1 MEDGTEE
8 EKQKL
13 MDKEEVPEAKKPAK
27 RDGTRYGGVH
37 SFTLGHGRRC
47 IPYNAQ
53 PSLCRT
59 HEGNFERLLPRIRVF
74 LAFTMQF
81 LFV

>member
-37 SFTLGHGRRC
+37 SFTPDGRRC

-53 PSLCRT
+53 SSLCRT
-59 HEGNFERLLPRIRVF
+59 HKGNFERLLPRTRVF
-74 LAFTMQF
+74 LAFTTQF
-81 LFV
+81 